1 MSPEPRGNV
10 SRGGCARCGDGSTE
24 SQVAGVAAAL
34 ISQRESLHPAL
45 LPPIPPPTALTAFP
59 LWVGDHDR

>member
-10 SRGGCARCGDGSTE
+10 NRGGCARCGDGSAE

-45 LPPIPPPTALTAFP
+45 RPHRPPLPL
-59 LWVGDHDR
+59 L